1 MALPASAFWD
11 RDPAD
16 RQRAVAPLDQLSVQL
31 VEETANPRLLDGPD
45 GDAVNAGS
53 AAVAGDLGPRCP
65 QHVLAVDLVEQRVE
79 PTAAALLGRAVEL
92 VLEGADR
99 IEVPGHLVAVL
110 GSIPTHVISL
120 FCWHSWAP
128 PPRQASVKHG
138 PFASRAPLAS
148 GGVVLSTRPRSL
160 LRPDPPPSRLPT
172 TSRGSPVIRRPAPRD
187 RNARAGEGFP
197 SSCAHPPTVPL
208 PIPRRVPQ
216 RCTPG
221 SWRRPW
227 PSP

>member
-1 MALPASAFWD
+1 MALPAGAFWD

-16 RQRAVAPLDQLSVQL
+16 RQRAVAPLAKLDVQL
-31 VEETANPRLLDGPD
+31 AEEAADPRLLDGPD

-65 QHVLAVDLVEQRVE
+65 QHVLAVDLVEQRME
-79 PTAAALLGRAVEL
+79 PTAAALLGRAVKL

-99 IEVPGHLVAVL
+99 IKVPGHLVAVL
-110 GSIPTHVISL
+110 GSIPTHVVSHL
-120 FCWHSWAP
+120 GHWWAP

-138 PFASRAPLAS
+138 PFASRALLAS

-160 LRPDPPPSRLPT
+160 LRPDPPPSRLPA

-187 RNARAGEGFP
+187 RTRRPGRASPVPAPTLRPFHSPYPGGFLGA
-197 SSCAHPPTVPL
+197 AHP
-208 PIPRRVPQ
+208 
-216 RCTPG
+216 G
-221 SWRRPW
+221 SSRRPW